1 MSTLKPTPS
10 FNKNVPVVTP
20 GGGSSLAY
28 KDPNSPESILRN
40 TATLQAQA
48 LVDTKYDVNTTGYH
62 EGFKLNL
69 RRRHRPYKNSYILV
83 ILLTL
88 FLFFIVY
95 KSKKIVLSTGLII
108 LLVLFLEYYYFLKFE
123 NAVALTF
130 KDHTEE
136 NGRTN
141 IQYP

>member
-48 LVDTKYDVNTTGYH
+48 LVDTKYDVNTSPYH

-69 RRRHRPYKNSYILV
+69 RRKHRPHNSYIVV

-95 KSKKIVLSTGLII
+95 KSKKIDLSTGLII
-108 LLVLFLEYYYFLKFE
+108 LLVLFVEYYFFFKFE
-123 NAVALTF
+123 M
-130 KDHTEE
+130 
-136 NGRTN
+136 R
-141 IQYP
+141 

>member
-48 LVDTKYDVNTTGYH
+48 LVDTKYDVATSPYH

-69 RRRHRPYKNSYILV
+69 RRRRRPFMNPYILL
-83 ILLTL
+83 LLTF

-95 KSKKIVLSTGLII
+95 KSKKISVSTGIVI
-108 LLVLFLEYYYFLKFE
+108 LLVVFLGYYFL
-123 NAVALTF
+123 NL
-130 KDHTEE
+130 
-136 NGRTN
+136 
-141 IQYP
+141 

>member
-48 LVDTKYDVNTTGYH
+48 LVDTKYDVNTSPYH

-69 RRRHRPYKNSYILV
+69 RRRHRPYNSYIL

-108 LLVLFLEYYYFLKFE
+108 LLVLFVEYYFFLKFE
-123 NAVALTF
+123 M
-130 KDHTEE
+130 
-136 NGRTN
+136 R
-141 IQYP
+141 

>member
-48 LVDTKYDVNTTGYH
+48 LVDTKYDVNTSAYH
-62 EGFKLNL
+62 EGFKLRL
-69 RRRHRPYKNSYILV
+69 QRRHRSHNSYIL

-108 LLVLFLEYYYFLKFE
+108 LLVLFVEYYFFLKFE
-123 NAVALTF
+123 M
-130 KDHTEE
+130 
-136 NGRTN
+136 R
-141 IQYP
+141 

>member
-20 GGGSSLAY
+20 GGGNSLAY

-48 LVDTKYDVNTTGYH
+48 LVDTKYDVATSPYH
-62 EGFKLNL
+62 EGFKLHI
-69 RRRHRPYKNSYILV
+69 RKPSRRHPRNS
-83 ILLTL
+83 ILLILTF

-95 KSKKIVLSTGLII
+95 KSKKISVISGLII
-108 LLVLFLEYYYFLKFE
+108 LLVVFLVYYVLNIYNFE
-123 NAVALTF
+123 
-130 KDHTEE
+130 K
-136 NGRTN
+136 
-141 IQYP
+141 IY